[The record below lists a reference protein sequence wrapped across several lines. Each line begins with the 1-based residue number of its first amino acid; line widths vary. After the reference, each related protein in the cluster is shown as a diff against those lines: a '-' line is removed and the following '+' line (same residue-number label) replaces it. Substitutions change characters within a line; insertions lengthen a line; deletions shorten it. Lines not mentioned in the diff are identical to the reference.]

1 MVTLSVGVVACE
13 GCHISFLLGQ
23 KVVGGIVAHGTI
35 KNGSQTTETA
45 KRERYTNVPLHV

>member
-23 KVVGGIVAHGTI
+23 KVVGGI
-35 KNGSQTTETA
+35 SCPRQE
-45 KRERYTNVPLHV
+45 